1 MNTIE
6 KYYQEMED
14 VCQTCNTHRRRVIK
28 KKTTNRIE
36 VPKPPPPPKGRQIYR
51 NTKGDLF
58 FIYCLLSF
66 FGVTLILI
74 INKVIE

>member
-36 VPKPPPPPKGRQIYR
+36 VPKPPPPPKYR
-51 NTKGDLF
+51 AQQL
-58 FIYCLLSF
+58 
-66 FGVTLILI
+66 
-74 INKVIE
+74 